1 MSRDNDSKGKTMR
14 CSFCGK
20 TQDEVGKLVAGPGG
34 VCICDNCIELCLEII
49 EDGGGFKHVRK
60 NKAQT
65 DKPLPKPH
73 DIKKLLDEYVVGQ
86 DDAKVALSVAVYNH
100 YKRIYYG
107 AKSDVDIQK
116 SNVIVKTCHSIIITW
131 NILIIYRK
139 NFFINF

>member
-49 EDGGGFKHVRK
+49 EDGGGFKQVRK
-60 NKAQT
+60 NRAQT

-73 DIKKLLDEYVVGQ
+73 DIKKLLDEYVVG
-86 DDAKVALSVAVYNH
+86 
-100 YKRIYYG
+100 RTT
-107 AKSDVDIQK
+107 QK
-116 SNVIVKTCHSIIITW
+116 LH
-131 NILIIYRK
+131 
-139 NFFINF
+139 

>member
-49 EDGGGFKHVRK
+49 EDGGGFKQVRK
-60 NKAQT
+60 NRAQT

-116 SNVIVKTCHSIIITW
+116 SNVILLGPTGVGKTM
-131 NILIIYRK
+131 LA
-139 NFFINF
+139 